1 MLTNIENQKEGNGKT
16 ENDVMETI
24 NNVMNIITLMS
35 TCGIPDECALE
46 NTVTL
51 DTRRL
56 TFEFLKNTLKEN
68 LNDLTK
74 KGFEIP
80 VELQDYLD
88 NLPFSSKPPEE
99 GAKDPFQTLKNMFMN
114 IFV

>member
-16 ENDVMETI
+16 ENDVLQTI
-24 NNVMNIITLMS
+24 KNVKSIITLMS

-51 DTRRL
+51 DTRRQ
-56 TFEFLKNTLKEN
+56 TFEFLKITLKEN
-68 LNDLTK
+68 LKDLTK

-80 VELQDYLD
+80 VELQDYLE
-88 NLPFSSKPPEE
+88 NIPFSSKPPEE
-99 GAKDPFQTLKNMFMN
+99 GAEDPFQTLKNMFMN

>member
-1 MLTNIENQKEGNGKT
+1 MLTNIENQKEGNEKT
-16 ENDVMETI
+16 ENDVLQTI
-24 NNVMNIITLMS
+24 YNVKSIITLMS
-35 TCGIPDECALE
+35 TCGIPDECALDG
-46 NTVTL
+46 NTV
-51 DTRRL
+51 DTRRQ

-80 VELQDYLD
+80 VELQDFLE
-88 NLPFSSKPPEE
+88 NLTFSSKPSEE
-99 GAKDPFQTLKNMFMN
+99 GAEDPFQTLQNMFMN